1 MKFPSVNKEPERKI
15 NISELSGGLNLRD
28 TPSHCNDDQLT
39 SGINVWYKEGSL
51 RTRPG
56 LETSEKT
63 CAVIPK
69 GNGEAVIRTFP
80 EILYEKNTDGV
91 VHIFILQAVA
101 QLVAGSEA
109 TQNSFS
115 IFFCWQGKGETLVMP
130 EINTEAV
137 NGKLEFFVVESN
149 GVLYC
154 YLSNRKVFSLNYL
167 EADSLWHEVTED
179 EMYLPTVAV
188 DCRVDGNM
196 RMKPETVAASG
207 TVTEGLNILANR
219 YRLLYTAYNPDA
231 AFLSEETGVDRMVH
245 YMRYS
250 LLDDMSKEKYS
261 GKPIEVVFTKR
272 GIATKH
278 SVTPNGKY
286 EWYWEDDFKNDGLK
300 MGICGNML
308 WFNELG
314 TDGVEKIA
322 KISESNSTKNNLE
335 IVAPYIFDDSAKQ
348 RLFDMTRA
356 VQFGGTEAG
365 LAGGRRIFLCGNSGE
380 TSPEDKALIMWSGLN
395 NPLYFPENAFF
406 YVGNT
411 TERVTGF
418 GKQADMLVIFK
429 ANEVWYT
436 KHEKNV
442 TSKAEEYSDVYDVYS
457 SNKCFPLTQIHQSIG
472 CGYPETVQLCRNR
485 LVFMGNDRRIYTL
498 ISESKYNERNI
509 FCVSEMIDR
518 EVRNITYGQIN
529 ACDWEGF
536 YCLEVGGAVYLMDY
550 NSYGFQYIA
559 SYSKYNDAN
568 LKIPWYYW
576 ELPKSGKLFTAGD
589 TMLFSHSVTAS
600 DSECRLISYALSRE
614 SGSSDTLAVIADGG
628 GLEFKNQ
635 KIDCAVQTKLFDFSA
650 PNSFKNISTVGL
662 SLGYNGGDEITVT
675 FITDGGEEQTTVI
688 LEDAAEERSV
698 GFIRSVVLS
707 PAIRAAVRFGIRLE
721 CAGKLITD
729 GFSVSY
735 RATGKAR

>member
-1 MKFPSVNKEPERKI
+1 MKFPSANKEPKRRI
-15 NISELSGGLNLRD
+15 TISKLSGGLNLRD

-39 SGINVWYKEGSL
+39 SGMNVWYKEGSL

-56 LETSEKT
+56 LETSERMS
-63 CAVIPK
+63 AVLPK
-69 GNGEAVIRTFP
+69 GDGEAVIKSFH
-80 EILYEKNTDGV
+80 EILYEKSTDAGLQV
-91 VHIFILQAVA
+91 FMLQAVGIP
-101 QLVAGSEA
+101 VSGTSD
-109 TQNSFS
+109 TQGFS
-115 IFFCWQGKGETLVMP
+115 IFFFWQGKEETLTIP
-130 EINTEAV
+130 EINIAAV
-137 NGKLEFFVVESN
+137 NESLNFFVAESN

-154 YLSNRKVFSLNYL
+154 YVSNRKVFSLNYL
-167 EADSLWHEVTED
+167 EADCLWHEVTDD

-196 RMKPETVAASG
+196 RMKPEAVAASG
-207 TVTEGLNILANR
+207 TPTEGLNILASR
-219 YRLLYTAYNPDA
+219 YRLLYTAYNPDV
-231 AFLSEETGVDRMVH
+231 AFLSEESGINKMVH
-245 YMRYS
+245 YMQYS
-250 LLDDMSKEKYS
+250 LLDNMAQEKYS
-261 GKPIEVVFTKR
+261 GKPIDVVFTKNGA
-272 GIATKH
+272 GIKH
-278 SVTPNGKY
+278 SVTPKGKY
-286 EWYWEDDFKNDGLK
+286 EWYFEEDFRSDGLK

-308 WFNELG
+308 WFYTLG
-314 TDGVEKIA
+314 ADGAQKVA
-322 KISESNSTKNNLE
+322 TISESNPAKNNLE
-335 IVAPYIFDDSAKQ
+335 IIAPYIFEDSAKQ
-348 RLFDMTRA
+348 KLFDMTRA

-365 LAGGRRIFLCGNSGE
+365 LAGGRRLFLCGNSGK
-380 TSPEDKALIMWSGLN
+380 TYDEDKALIMWSGLN

-436 KHEKNV
+436 KHQKNV
-442 TSKAEEYSDVYDVYS
+442 TSKTEQYSDVYDVFS

-498 ISESKYNERNI
+498 ISESNYNERNI

-518 EVRNITYGQIN
+518 EVRSITYGQIN

-536 YCLEVGGAVYLMDY
+536 YCLEVGGGVYLMDY

-576 ELPKSGKLFTAGD
+576 KLPTSGKLFTVDDA
-589 TMLFSHSVTAS
+589 MLFSHCVTAS
-600 DSECRLISYALSRE
+600 DGENRLISYAMSRE
-614 SGSSDTLAVIADGG
+614 SGSSDTLAVIADSGEA
-628 GLEFKNQ
+628 EFKKQ
-635 KIDCAVQTKLFDFSA
+635 RISCAVQTKLFDFSA
-650 PNSFKNISTVGL
+650 PNSFKNISAVGL

-675 FITDGGEEQTTVI
+675 FITDGGEEQTAVI

-698 GFIRSVVLS
+698 GFIRSVILS

-721 CAGKLITD
+721 CKGKLITD